1 MPATRSSIR
10 LRGSLWLVLAAI
22 VMAAF
27 APTYDV
33 FLGGDDFEWLDVS
46 YELFVHP
53 LASFELIN
61 SFFRPLVKWTFAIDY
76 LIFGDFAPGYML
88 TNISIHLFNVLLLYM
103 LMARHLRQLTAAAA
117 AAAFALSPLHS
128 EAVLWASGRPD
139 TILLVFW
146 LGALLLLDWDVAP
159 LPPGRFAAF
168 LVTALLGIGAKESW
182 VLFPLIATGFL
193 VWVKGSGL
201 GFAVRR
207 LWILWSAFG
216 AYLAVFI
223 LRPVL
228 TGSSSPAHYADFSI
242 PSAVAKT
249 SRTVVG
255 FLGLGGAGFGTTAAF
270 LLAAAVVL
278 GAVLAA
284 WYTKNGFAQWAV
296 VWMLVTLALS
306 APFPVAPLRH
316 NYLPLV
322 GFWMAV
328 AAFADH
334 AFAKESSGR
343 TWNGYGRRVSSALVM
358 AGAVAVTWNGYG
370 RRVSSAL
377 VMAGAVAV
385 LLIEGRA
392 LQIEID
398 DYRRY
403 GEAHRE
409 LCGLFQDIGP
419 AVSHD
424 RPLLLINT
432 FFVRR
437 DALWQL
443 VFLPPLVN
451 FMGTP
456 FEVVLRPVAETEI
469 SETLAGEITVVYFDD
484 SGFRLLPDAPG
495 AVAESFARTG
505 RLPPGTG
512 LYRYEIY

>member
-249 SRTVVG
+249 SRTLLG
-255 FLGLGGAGFGTTAAF
+255 FLGLGGTGFGTTATF
-270 LLAAAVVL
+270 VLASAMVL

-296 VWMLVTLALS
+296 VWMLATLALS

-334 AFAKESSGR
+334 AFGKDGSDR
-343 TWNGYGRRVSSALVM
+343 TWNSLGQRVSSALV
-358 AGAVAVTWNGYG
+358 
-370 RRVSSAL
+370 L
-377 VMAGAVAV
+377 AGAVAV
-385 LLIEGRA
+385 LLVEGRA
-392 LQIEID
+392 LQLEID

-409 LCGLFQDIGP
+409 LCGLFQDVAP
-419 AVSHD
+419 AISGD
-424 RPLLLINT
+424 RPMLLINHGTRAAVEEVVNGVEGVDKT

>member
-1 MPATRSSIR
+1 MPATRSSTS
-10 LRGSLWLVLAAI
+10 LRGSLWVVLAAI
-22 VMAAF
+22 VIAAF
-27 APTYDV
+27 APAYDV
-33 FLGGDDFEWLDVS
+33 FLGGDDFEWLDAS

-76 LIFGDFAPGYML
+76 VIFGDFAPGYML
-88 TNISIHLFNVLLLYM
+88 TNISIHLVNVLLLYL
-103 LMARHLRQLTAAAA
+103 LMARHLRRLAAAAA

-139 TILLVFW
+139 TLLLLFW
-146 LGALLLLDWDVAP
+146 LGALLWLDWDVAP

-168 LVTALLGIGAKESW
+168 LVMALLGVGTKESW
-182 VLFPLIATGFL
+182 VLFPLVATGFL
-193 VWVKGSGL
+193 VWVKGSEL

-249 SRTVVG
+249 SRTLLG
-255 FLGLGGAGFGTTAAF
+255 FLGLGGTGFGTVATF
-270 LLAAAVVL
+270 VLAAAVVL
-278 GAVLAA
+278 GAALAA
-284 WYTKNGFAQWAV
+284 WYTRNVFAQWAV
-296 VWMLVTLALS
+296 VWMLATLALS
-306 APFPVAPLRH
+306 APFPISPLRH

-328 AAFADH
+328 AAFANH
-334 AFAKESSGR
+334 AFGKDSSDRIWKSAGQ
-343 TWNGYGRRVSSALVM
+343 RVFSALV
-358 AGAVAVTWNGYG
+358 
-370 RRVSSAL
+370 L
-377 VMAGAVAV
+377 AGAVAV
-385 LLIEGRA
+385 LLVEGRA
-392 LQIEID
+392 LQLEID

-403 GEAHRE
+403 GEVHRE
-409 LCGLFQDIGP
+409 LCGLFHNVAP
-419 AVSHD
+419 AISGD
-424 RPLLLINT
+424 RPLLLINRGTRAAVEEVVNEVEGVDKT

-443 VFLPPLVN
+443 VFLPPMAN
-451 FMGTP
+451 FLGTP
-456 FEVVLRPVAETEI
+456 FNALLRPVAEAEI
-469 SETLAGEITVVYFDD
+469 SDALAGKVTVVYFGD

-495 AVAESFARTG
+495 AVAESLARTG
-505 RLPPGTG
+505 RLPPGIG

>member
-1 MPATRSSIR
+1 MPAARSSIR
-10 LRGSLWLVLAAI
+10 LHGSLWLVLAAI
-22 VMAAF
+22 VIVAF
-27 APTYDV
+27 APAYGV
-33 FLGGDDFEWLDVS
+33 FLGGDDFEWLDAS

-88 TNISIHLFNVLLLYM
+88 TNISIHLVNVLLLYM
-103 LMARHLRQLTAAAA
+103 LMARHLQRLAAAA
-117 AAAFALSPLHS
+117 AAEAFALSPLHS

-139 TILLVFW
+139 TVLLLFW
-146 LGALLLLDWDVAP
+146 LGALLLLDWDAAP
-159 LPPGRFAAF
+159 LPRGRFAAF

-193 VWVKGSGL
+193 IWVKGSVPGV
-201 GFAVRR
+201 AVRR
-207 LWILWSAFG
+207 LWILWLAFG
-216 AYLAVFI
+216 AYLVVFI

-228 TGSSSPAHYADFSI
+228 TGASSPAHYADFSF

-249 SRTVVG
+249 SRTLLH
-255 FLGLGGAGFGTTAAF
+255 FLGLSGAGFGTIAAVI
-270 LLAAAVVL
+270 LAAAVVL

-296 VWMLVTLALS
+296 VWMLATLALS

-334 AFAKESSGR
+334 AFGKDRSGR
-343 TWNGYGRRVSSALVM
+343 AWNGFGRRVSSVLVM
-358 AGAVAVTWNGYG
+358 AGAI
-370 RRVSSAL
+370 
-377 VMAGAVAV
+377 AV
-385 LLIEGRA
+385 LLVEGRA
-392 LQIEID
+392 VQVEID

-403 GEAHRE
+403 GEVHRE
-409 LCGLFQDIGP
+409 LCGLFQDVAP

-424 RPLLLINT
+424 RPLLLINHGTRLVVEQIAHGVEGVDKT

-443 VFLPPLVN
+443 VFLPPLAN
-451 FMGTP
+451 FLGTP
-456 FEVVLRPVAETEI
+456 FNALLRPVAETEI
-469 SETLAGEITVVYFDD
+469 SEALAGEVTVVYFDD
-484 SGFRLLPDAPG
+484 RGFRLLPEAPG
-495 AVAESFARTG
+495 VVVESFARTE

-512 LYRYEIY
+512 LFQYEPY

>member
-1 MPATRSSIR
+1 MPSTWPSTR
-10 LRGSLWLVLAAI
+10 LRGSLWVVLAAI
-22 VMAAF
+22 VIAAF
-27 APTYDV
+27 SPAYDV
-33 FLGGDDFEWLDVS
+33 FLGGDDFEWLDAS

-53 LASFELIN
+53 FASFELIN

-88 TNISIHLFNVLLLYM
+88 TNISIHLVNVLLLYM
-103 LMARHLRQLTAAAA
+103 LMARHLRPLAAAAA

-139 TILLVFW
+139 TVLLVFW

-168 LVTALLGIGAKESW
+168 LVTALIGVGAKESW
-182 VLFPLIATGFL
+182 VLFPVIATGFL
-193 VWVKGSGL
+193 VWVKGSDL
-201 GFAVRR
+201 GFALRR
-207 LWILWSAFG
+207 LWILWSALG
-216 AYLAVFI
+216 VYVAVFI
-223 LRPVL
+223 IRPVF
-228 TGSSSPAHYADFSI
+228 TGSSSPAHYADFGLL
-242 PSAVAKT
+242 SAVAKT
-249 SRTVVG
+249 SRTLLG
-255 FLGLGGAGFGTTAAF
+255 FLGLGGAGFGTTTAF
-270 LLAAAVVL
+270 VLAAVVVL

-296 VWMLVTLALS
+296 VWMLATLALS

-334 AFAKESSGR
+334 SFGRDGSSP
-343 TWNGYGRRVSSALVM
+343 TWNIHGRRVF
-358 AGAVAVTWNGYG
+358 
-370 RRVSSAL
+370 SAL

-385 LLIEGRA
+385 LLVEGRA
-392 LQIEID
+392 LQFEID

-409 LCGLFQDIGP
+409 LCGLFQDVAP

-424 RPLLLINT
+424 RPLLLINHGTRAAVEQVVYGVEGVDKT

-443 VFLPPLVN
+443 VFLPPLAN
-451 FMGTP
+451 FLGNP
-456 FEVVLRPVAETEI
+456 FNMLLRPVGETEI
-469 SETLAGEITVVYFDD
+469 SEALAGEVTVVNFDD
-484 SGFRLLPDAPG
+484 SGFRLLPDASN

-505 RLPPGTG
+505 RLPPGSG
-512 LYRYEIY
+512 LFRYEPY

>member
-1 MPATRSSIR
+1 MPATRSSIH
-10 LRGSLWLVLAAI
+10 LRRSLWVVLAAI
-22 VMAAF
+22 VIAAF
-27 APTYDV
+27 APAYDV
-33 FLGGDDFEWLDVS
+33 FLGGDDFEWLDAS

-76 LIFGDFAPGYML
+76 LIFGNFAPGYML
-88 TNISIHLFNVLLLYM
+88 TNIGIHLFNALLLYM
-103 LMARHLRQLTAAAA
+103 LMARHLRRLAAAAA

-139 TILLVFW
+139 TVLLVFW

-168 LVTALLGIGAKESW
+168 LVMALLGAGVKESW
-182 VLFPLIATGFL
+182 VLFPLVATGFL
-193 VWVKGSGL
+193 VLVKGSGL

-207 LWILWSAFG
+207 LWVLWSAFG
-216 AYLAVFI
+216 AYLVVFI

-228 TGSSSPAHYADFSI
+228 TGSSSPAHYADFGL

-249 SRTVVG
+249 SRTLLG
-255 FLGLGGAGFGTTAAF
+255 FLGLGGAGFGTTATFA
-270 LLAAAVVL
+270 LASAVVL

-296 VWMLVTLALS
+296 VWMLATLALS
-306 APFPVAPLRH
+306 APFPIAPLRH

-334 AFAKESSGR
+334 AFGKDGSGR
-343 TWNGYGRRVSSALVM
+343 TWNSLGRRVSSALVM
-358 AGAVAVTWNGYG
+358 AGVF
-370 RRVSSAL
+370 
-377 VMAGAVAV
+377 AV
-385 LLIEGRA
+385 LVVEGRA
-392 LQIEID
+392 LQLEID
-398 DYRRY
+398 DYRCY
-403 GEAHRE
+403 GEVHRE
-409 LCGLFQDIGP
+409 LCGLFDNVAP
-419 AVSHD
+419 AISGD
-424 RPLLLINT
+424 RPLLLINHGTRAAVEEVVNGVEGVDKT

-456 FEVVLRPVAETEI
+456 FEVVLRSVGETEI
-469 SETLAGEITVVYFDD
+469 SEALAGEVTVVYFDD
-484 SGFRLLPDAPG
+484 SGFRLLPDAPS
-495 AVAESFARTG
+495 AVTESFARTG

-512 LYRYEIY
+512 LFQYEIY